1 MLRKEEL
8 PECPV
13 GTTVGLIGN
22 KWKPLILRDLMQ
34 GKVRYKNLQYGID
47 GISPKVLTEN
57 LKQTEEAG
65 IIKREVYAE
74 VPLRVEYSLTELGE
88 KMRPII
94 NALADF
100 GKEYKKHAK

>member
-1 MLRKEEL
+1 
-8 PECPV
+8 
-13 GTTVGLIGN
+13 
-22 KWKPLILRDLMQ
+22 MQ

-57 LKQTEEAG
+57 LKQMEEDG